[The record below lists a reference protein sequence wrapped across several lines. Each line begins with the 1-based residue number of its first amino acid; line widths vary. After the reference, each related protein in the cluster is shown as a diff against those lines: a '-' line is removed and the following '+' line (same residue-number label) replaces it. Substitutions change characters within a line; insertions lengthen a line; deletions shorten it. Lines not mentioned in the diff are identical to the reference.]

1 MGVWN
6 GTDQEAAR
14 IFHDIVVQEYE
25 KLIRCAVA
33 YLRLTTAEAHL
44 LGKAEDVVQDMLT
57 LAWERRRDVL
67 SKDKPVGWLYE
78 ALYYK
83 AKELLK
89 EESKWEKRLR
99 KYREFYVLPAE
110 THIDLKLELE
120 ETVPKKDFDLLC
132 KIYVMGY
139 SYREVCHE
147 LDLTK
152 SALAAKVHRI
162 LELERSA
169 PRIYFCGADL

>member
-44 LGKAEDVVQDMLT
+44 LGKAEDVVQEMLT
-57 LAWERRRDVL
+57 LAWERRQDVL

-78 ALYYK
+78 ALY
-83 AKELLK
+83 LSLI
-89 EESKWEKRLR
+89 
-99 KYREFYVLPAE
+99 
-110 THIDLKLELE
+110 HI
-120 ETVPKKDFDLLC
+120 
-132 KIYVMGY
+132 
-139 SYREVCHE
+139 
-147 LDLTK
+147 
-152 SALAAKVHRI
+152 
-162 LELERSA
+162 
-169 PRIYFCGADL
+169 